1 VYVIQTQNLTRSYG
15 LRRGIEHV
23 SLAVGRGE
31 VFGFLGPNGAG
42 KTTTIRVLLGFLRP
56 NAGEAR
62 IFDLECWKRSAQI
75 KREIGYVPGDLRLHP
90 WLNTV
95 SALRIFGAIRGRDMM
110 QHGRELADRYGL
122 DPLVKV
128 RSMSRGM
135 RQKLGLILAL
145 AHRPQLLVLD
155 EPTSSLD
162 PLMQDELR
170 RHLRELASAG
180 HTIFFSSH
188 TLSEVEQIADRVAIV
203 REGRLVAAE
212 TLSSLRSR
220 AGHEVTIRWRN
231 AAEAHLPPPSF
242 LNVHKREGATWEA
255 TLIGRVDDL
264 TRWLARYQIADLT
277 VGRPDLET
285 LFRSFYEKERG

>member
-1 VYVIQTQNLTRSYG
+1 VYVIRTHELTRTYG
-15 LRRGIEHV
+15 GRRGIDRV

-42 KTTTIRVLLGFLRP
+42 KTTTIRVLLGFLKP
-56 NAGEAR
+56 TVGDAT
-62 IFDLECWKRSAQI
+62 IFDLPCWRRSAQI
-75 KREIGYVPGDLRLHP
+75 KREVGYVPGDLRLP
-90 WLNTV
+90 VWLNAV
-95 SALRIFGAIRGRDMM
+95 SSLRIYGAVRGRDILRP
-110 QHGRELADRYGL
+110 GLLLAERYGL

-145 AHRPQLLVLD
+145 APQPQLLVLD

-170 RHLRELASAG
+170 RHLRELAAAG

-188 TLSEVEQIADRVAIV
+188 TLSEVEQVADRVAIV
-203 REGRLVAAE
+203 REGKLVAAE

-220 AGHEVTIRWRN
+220 ARHEVTIHWRN
-231 AAEAHLPPPSF
+231 AAEAHLPPPAF
-242 LNVHKREGATWEA
+242 LTVHKRDGATWEA
-255 TLIGRVDDL
+255 TLTGRVDDL
-264 TRWLARYQIADLT
+264 TRWLAQHQIADLT
-277 VGRPDLET
+277 IGRPDLET
-285 LFRSFYEKERG
+285 LFRSFYERGGG